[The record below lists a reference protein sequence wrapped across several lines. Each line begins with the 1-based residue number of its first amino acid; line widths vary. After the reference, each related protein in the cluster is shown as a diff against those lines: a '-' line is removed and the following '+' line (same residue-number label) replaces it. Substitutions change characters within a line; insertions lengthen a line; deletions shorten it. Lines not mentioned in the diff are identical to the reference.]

1 MELLTSDAGAAK
13 AFYAELMGW
22 TYDDLP
28 LPEGGSYTMVLK
40 DGKRVAGLHQPAP
53 ENAGPPAW
61 LSYVTVEDA
70 DAAAERAKEL
80 GATTLAGP
88 FDVMDAGRMAVLQDS
103 QGAVFAVWQPR
114 ASIGAELVND
124 PGSLTMTQLNAAD
137 VDTARGF
144 YSSLFVLQDSQS
156 NTVVL
161 TRAGRARPA
170 HRYIS
175 TTDIILQPHFL
186 STHAPLYVVIA
197 KHNTSPTD
205 IISCL
210 FTPHDQVSQDQYA
223 SIHCQML
230 TKHSLA
236 PTAAA
241 TSSNM
246 DHCEPH
252 HHTTYRWNHV
262 IMPPSVKLLL
272 KIMIL
277 HQRTHAA
284 PPMKACVK
292 NFHHL

>member
-1 MELLTSDAGAAK
+1 MGERTEYAPGTFSWVELLTSDAAAAK

-114 ASIGAELVND
+114 GSIGAELVND

-144 YSSLFVLQDSQS
+144 YSSLFGWRIE
-156 NTVVL
+156 TVSEDPPYW
-161 TRAGRARPA
+161 G
-170 HRYIS
+170 I
-175 TTDIILQPHFL
+175 
-186 STHAPLYVVIA
+186 
-197 KHNTSPTD
+197 HNGET
-205 IISCL
+205 L
-210 FTPHDQVSQDQYA
+210 NGGL
-223 SIHCQML
+223 MEL
-230 TKHSLA
+230 
-236 PTAAA
+236 
-241 TSSNM
+241 
-246 DHCEPH
+246 
-252 HHTTYRWNHV
+252 
-262 IMPPSVKLLL
+262 PPGGG
-272 KIMIL
+272 
-277 HQRTHAA
+277 A
-284 PPMKACVK
+284 PPHWLAYFTTADIDSAASRIPELGGNVLVPTMSIPSGDILVAGDPQGAV
-292 NFHHL
+292 FALFEGEVDP

>member
-1 MELLTSDAGAAK
+1 VAERTEYTPGTFSWVELLTSDAAAAK
-13 AFYAELMGW
+13 QFYAELMGW

-70 DAAAERAKEL
+70 DAAAARAKEL

-144 YSSLFVLQDSQS
+144 YSALFGWRIE
-156 NTVVL
+156 TVSEDPPYWGIHNGEL
-161 TRAGRARPA
+161 LNGGLMELPPGGGAPPHWLA
-170 HRYIS
+170 YF
-175 TTDIILQPHFL
+175 TTADI
-186 STHAPLYVVIA
+186 
-197 KHNTSPTD
+197 D
-205 IISCL
+205 
-210 FTPHDQVSQDQYA
+210 
-223 SIHCQML
+223 
-230 TKHSLA
+230 
-236 PTAAA
+236 AAA
-241 TSSNM
+241 ARIPELDGNLVVSPMS
-246 DHCEPH
+246 
-252 HHTTYRWNHV
+252 
-262 IMPPSVKLLL
+262 IPSGR
-272 KIMIL
+272 IL
-277 HQRTHAA
+277 VAGDPQGAVFA
-284 PPMKACVK
+284 LFEGEVDP
-292 NFHHL
+292 